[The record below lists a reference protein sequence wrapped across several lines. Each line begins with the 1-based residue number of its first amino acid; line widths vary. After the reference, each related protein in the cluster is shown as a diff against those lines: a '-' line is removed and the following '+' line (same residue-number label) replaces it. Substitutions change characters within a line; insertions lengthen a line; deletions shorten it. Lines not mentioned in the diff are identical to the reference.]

1 MKTISEYNSH
11 DLKQCLEQADQIAMC
26 AISSIH
32 NDINNHEDVSYEDL
46 HCVKKG
52 NPNLKHDKRIKE
64 NIFVITVNA
73 IVY

>member
-46 HCVKKG
+46 HCVKKAIQILSMTKE
-52 NPNLKHDKRIKE
+52 LKK
-64 NIFVITVNA
+64 TSLL
-73 IVY
+73 